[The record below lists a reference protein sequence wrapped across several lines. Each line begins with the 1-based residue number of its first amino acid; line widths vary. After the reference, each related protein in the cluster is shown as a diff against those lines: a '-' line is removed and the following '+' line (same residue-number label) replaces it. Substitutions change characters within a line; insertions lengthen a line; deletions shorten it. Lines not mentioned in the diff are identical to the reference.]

1 MALTWTSDT
10 AGADWLGATG
20 APWWQVV
27 ELGPPVFEAYAR
39 VRFIPDPVFP
49 GQREADVDLPED
61 HPRDLDRGLSALA
74 LLGSFTSTP
83 DDCWFAVWDGW
94 NVNLEIPAGLP
105 LFALPH
111 RAYGLLRGAL
121 SDLTGWEETLHTSL
135 NAPPAFAWPSDRSWC
150 FASDVDPHYAG
161 VGASEAAV
169 RALLAAPGLDAVR
182 AEPGERQPT
191 YS

>member
-10 AGADWLGATG
+10 AGADWLGAT
-20 APWWQVV
+20 AASWWQVV
-27 ELGPPVFEAYAR
+27 QLGPPVFEAYAR

-49 GQREADVDLPED
+49 GQREGAVDLPED
-61 HPRDLDRGLSALA
+61 HPRDLDQGLSALA

-94 NVNLEIPAGLP
+94 NVNLEIPVGLP

-121 SDLTGWEETLHTSL
+121 SDLADWEETLHTSL
-135 NAPPAFAWPSDRSWC
+135 NAPPAFAWPDDRSWC
-150 FASDVDPHYAG
+150 FASDVDPHHAG
-161 VGASEAAV
+161 LGASEAAV
-169 RALLAAPGLDAVR
+169 AALLAAPGLDVVR
-182 AEPGERQPT
+182 TEPGGRQPA
-191 YS
+191 YA